1 MWFLLVT
8 LVVFMWLCTGYCWA
22 MSGWVDQLAA
32 SAGVDFN
39 ASEAVASA
47 TDVYADV
54 TTMIDADA
62 YKVMAIIG
70 TVLSVLVLLAIVMWR
85 KAINRCIAIL
95 KEAALVFSQMP
106 LLMVWP
112 IWIILGMAV
121 TFGYW
126 AVIAWFIF
134 SAKAEAFVDYG
145 TDLVGEVSSGASEAV
160 EGTDPLIVKTLIF
173 VIHTF
178 ICLWTAEFVK
188 ACGWTTMSGA
198 VAYGFFYMGEKA
210 ETSETTVR
218 FPICNAMARV
228 VRYHIGSML
237 FGSCIIAIC
246 QLIRYI
252 LATID
257 YYTKDLQQ
265 KNLLFKLVIK
275 CAQCAA
281 WCLQKTIEFISYYGY
296 VYVAIDGIGFCQA
309 CAATFK
315 FVAAHPVQT
324 AVNKTVEKLLVMLIS
339 LTTPLIC
346 AFIAYMWL
354 QNSQFLAED
363 DNPLYPTLMVGI
375 CAYFIADAIG
385 VVFQCT
391 IDTMYL
397 CSFKD
402 IDEYGGKH
410 MSSDMRDAFGLG
422 AVEGDAEREATPIQT
437 AEDFKQHSKRAKDK
451 STPNLQPGPSV

>member
-70 TVLSVLVLLAIVMWR
+70 TVLSVLVLLAVVMWR

-145 TDLVGEVSSGASEAV
+145 TDLVGEVSSGASEVA
-160 EGTDPLIVKTLIF
+160 EGADPLIVKTLIF

-210 ETSETTVR
+210 EKSEVTVR

-354 QNSQFLAED
+354 QNSLFLAED
-363 DNPLYPTLMVGI
+363 DNPLYPTVMVGI

>member
-70 TVLSVLVLLAIVMWR
+70 TVLSVLILMAVVMWR

-95 KEAALVFSQMP
+95 KESAKMFGRMP
-106 LLMVWP
+106 MLMLWP

-198 VAYGFFYMGEKA
+198 VAYGFFYMGDKA

-257 YYTKDLQQ
+257 YYTKDLQN

-363 DNPLYPTLMVGI
+363 DNPLYPTVMVGI

-422 AVEGDAEREATPIQT
+422 AVEGEAEREATPIQT
-437 AEDFKQHSKRAKDK
+437 AEDFKEHSKRAK
-451 STPNLQPGPSV
+451 TPNLQPGPSV